1 MRRSWQ
7 AVVVTAFMLMA
18 PGAAGVARGAE
29 YVIGAE
35 DVLQVSVW
43 MHPELER
50 SVTVDGS
57 GNITFPPIGDLKAGG
72 QTPGQLGTRLADR
85 LSSYL
90 RQTATVT
97 VTVTQFM
104 SQSVFVS
111 GAVATP
117 GRYGF
122 EVVPGLLD
130 VLNRAGGATA
140 AADLSRVQV
149 IRREGDL
156 QRPLL
161 VDLARAL
168 REGTSAGLPALR
180 RGDTIVVPGGPN
192 AAGEGG
198 GPAMGS
204 GDVVG
209 VLGEVTRAGLYPV
222 GSGQD
227 VWMALAA
234 AGGLTPRGRLGDVR
248 VVRPK
253 DTGSSVF
260 RVDLR
265 DQLTRGARE
274 SFTVRPGDVVVV
286 MGGGGWATTWS
297 VLTQA
302 LTLSRDLVN
311 IVVVSDYL
319 RTH

>member
-1 MRRSWQ
+1 MRGSRQ
-7 AVVVTAFMLMA
+7 AVVVGALA
-18 PGAAGVARGAE
+18 LLALGAAWPACGAE

-50 SVTVDGS
+50 SVTVDAN

-72 QTPGQLGTRLADR
+72 QTPGQLGTRLGDR

-130 VLNRAGGATA
+130 AINRAGGATA

-156 QRPLL
+156 QRPVL

-168 REGTSAGLPALR
+168 REGTSAGLPGLR
-180 RGDTIVVPGGPN
+180 PGDTIVVPGGAN

-198 GPAMGS
+198 GPAVAS
-204 GDVVG
+204 GDAVG
-209 VLGEVTRAGLYPV
+209 VLGEVTRPGLYPV

-227 VWMALAA
+227 LWMALAS

-253 DTGSSVF
+253 ETGSSVF
-260 RVDLR
+260 RVDLKG
-265 DQLTRGARE
+265 QLTRGARE
-274 SFTVRPGDVVVV
+274 TFMVRPGDVVVV
-286 MGGGGWATTWS
+286 MGGSGWGTTWT
-297 VLTQA
+297 VLSQA
-302 LTLSRDLVN
+302 LSLSRDLVN

-319 RTH
+319 QNN

>member
-1 MRRSWQ
+1 MRRTWQ
-7 AVVVTAFMLMA
+7 AVVMVVLALA
-18 PGAAGVARGAE
+18 AVGAARPAGGAE

-50 SVTVDGS
+50 GVTVDAS
-57 GNITFPPIGDLKAGG
+57 GNITFPPIGELRAAG
-72 QTPGQLGTRLADR
+72 QTPTQLGNRLADR

-97 VTVTQFM
+97 VTVTQYM

-130 VLNRAGGATA
+130 VINRAGGATA
-140 AADLSRVQV
+140 GADLSRVQV
-149 IRREGDL
+149 LRREGDL
-156 QRPLL
+156 RRPLN

-168 REGTSAGLPALR
+168 REGTNAGLPELR
-180 RGDTIVVPGGPN
+180 PGDTIVVPGGPT
-192 AAGEGG
+192 APGEGG
-198 GPAMGS
+198 GVAVAS
-204 GDVVG
+204 ADAVG
-209 VLGEVTRAGLYPV
+209 VLGEVTRPGLYPV

-227 VWMALAA
+227 LWMVLAA
-234 AGGLTPRGRLGDVR
+234 AGGLTARGRFADVR
-248 VVRPK
+248 VVRPT
-253 DTGSSVF
+253 DGGSSVF
-260 RVDLR
+260 RVDLA
-265 DQLTRGARE
+265 DQLRRGARE
-274 SFTVRPGDVVVV
+274 PFVVRPGDAVVV
-286 MGGGGWATTWS
+286 MGGGGWSTAWA
-297 VLTQA
+297 VLSQT

-319 RTH
+319 REN

>member
-7 AVVVTAFMLMA
+7 VPVVVALALMA
-18 PGAAGVARGAE
+18 LGGTRPAGGAE
-29 YVIGAE
+29 YVIGVE

-50 SVTVDGS
+50 SVTVDAS
-57 GNITFPPIGDLKAGG
+57 GNITFPPVGELRAAG
-72 QTPGQLGTRLADR
+72 QTPNQLGARLADR
-85 LSSYL
+85 LASYL
-90 RQTATVT
+90 RQAATVT
-97 VTVTQFM
+97 VTVREFL

-122 EVVPGLLD
+122 ERLPGLLD
-130 VLNRAGGATA
+130 AINRAGGATA
-140 AADLSRVQV
+140 VADLSRVQV

-156 QRPLL
+156 HRPQT

-168 REGTSAGLPALR
+168 REGTNAGLPELR
-180 RGDTIVVPGGPN
+180 PGDTVVVPGGAT

-198 GPAMGS
+198 AVAVAA

-209 VLGEVTRAGLYPV
+209 VLGEVNRPGLYPV

-227 VWMALAA
+227 LWMTLAV
-234 AGGLTPRGRLGDVR
+234 AGGLTPRGRLHDVR

-253 DTGSSVF
+253 GAGTSVF
-260 RVDLR
+260 SVDLR
-265 DQLTRGARE
+265 DQLRRGARE
-274 SFTVRPGDVVVV
+274 PFSVRPGDVVVV
-286 MGGGGWATTWS
+286 MGGGGWGAVWN
-297 VLTQA
+297 VLSQT
-302 LTLSRDLVN
+302 LMLSRDVVN
-311 IVVVSDYL
+311 IVLVAEYL
-319 RTH
+319 REQ

>member
-7 AVVVTAFMLMA
+7 AVLFVVLALAAF
-18 PGAAGVARGAE
+18 GAARPAAGAE
-29 YVIGAE
+29 YVIGTE

-50 SVTVDGS
+50 SVTVDAS
-57 GNITFPPIGDLKAGG
+57 GNITFPPIGELRAAG
-72 QTPGQLGTRLADR
+72 QTPTQLGTRLGDR

-97 VTVTQFM
+97 VSVTQFM
-104 SQSVFVS
+104 SQSIFVS
-111 GAVATP
+111 GAGATP

-130 VLNRAGGATA
+130 AINRAGGATA
-140 AADLSRVQV
+140 VADLTRVQV
-149 IRREGDL
+149 IRRDGDL
-156 QRPLL
+156 RRPVT

-168 REGTSAGLPALR
+168 REGTNAGLPELR
-180 RGDTIVVPGGPN
+180 PGDTIVVPGGTGPGGE
-192 AAGEGG
+192 AG
-198 GPAMGS
+198 AGS
-204 GDVVG
+204 VAPGDAVG
-209 VLGEVTRAGLYPV
+209 VLGEVARPGLYPV

-234 AGGLTPRGRLGDVR
+234 AGGLTPRGRLSDVR

-253 DTGSSVF
+253 GAGTAVF
-260 RVDLR
+260 RVDLK
-265 DQLTRGARE
+265 DQLVRGARE
-274 SFTVRPGDVVVV
+274 PFLVRPGDVVVV
-286 MGGGGWATTWS
+286 MGAGGWSTAWTA
-297 VLTQA
+297 LTQV

-311 IVVVSDYL
+311 IVVVADYL
-319 RTH
+319 GNQ

>member
-1 MRRSWQ
+1 MRRPWQ
-7 AVVVTAFMLMA
+7 AVVLVALALVTV
-18 PGAAGVARGAE
+18 GAARPADGAE
-29 YVIGAE
+29 YVIGPE

-50 SVTVDGS
+50 SVTVDAGGS
-57 GNITFPPIGDLKAGG
+57 ITFPPIGELRAAG

-97 VTVTQFM
+97 VTVAQYL

-130 VLNRAGGATA
+130 VINRAGGATA

-149 IRREGDL
+149 LRRDGD
-156 QRPLL
+156 QRRPLA

-168 REGTSAGLPALR
+168 REDTSADLPALR
-180 RGDTIVVPGGPN
+180 AGDTVVVPAVPT

-198 GPAMGS
+198 APAVAS
-204 GDVVG
+204 GDAVG
-209 VLGEVTRAGLYPV
+209 VLGEVNRPGLYPV

-227 VWMALAA
+227 LWMALAA

-248 VVRPK
+248 VIRPK
-253 DTGSSVF
+253 ETGSSVF
-260 RVDLR
+260 RVDLK
-265 DQLTRGARE
+265 DQLARGARKP
-274 SFTVRPGDVVVV
+274 FAVQPGDVVVV
-286 MGGGGWATTWS
+286 MGGSGWGAAWT
-297 VLTQA
+297 VLSQA

-311 IVVVSDYL
+311 IVLISDYM
-319 RTH
+319 RND